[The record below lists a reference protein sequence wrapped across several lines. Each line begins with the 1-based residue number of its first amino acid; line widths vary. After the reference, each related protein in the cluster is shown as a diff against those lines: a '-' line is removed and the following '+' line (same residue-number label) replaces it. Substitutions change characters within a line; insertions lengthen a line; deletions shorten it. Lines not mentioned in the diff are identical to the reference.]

1 MEQSNEL
8 LELFR
13 TQQYAEEIGKALSN
27 REIDL
32 YISIGCKL
40 LAEAQEVI
48 DKELFDE
55 LGLTKEEVI
64 LDIERIEY
72 NLDEFTEAFMEKEK
86 AIVLMKDNE
95 PMFFHMN

>member
-1 MEQSNEL
+1 MEQSNEI

-13 TQQYAEEIGKALSN
+13 TQQYAEEIGKVLSN

-32 YISIGCKL
+32 YISIGCRL
-40 LAEAQEVI
+40 LAEAQEVL
-48 DKELFDE
+48 ENE
-55 LGLTKEEVI
+55 TYHEVGLSREEVI

-72 NLDEFTEAFMEKEK
+72 NLDEFTDAFMEKEK
-86 AIVLMKDNE
+86 AMVVMKYDK